1 MKKIMLF
8 ICAAAVSGCML
19 SGCGNTT
26 EDADSFNKVSSIEEE
41 TSDSAEIE
49 AENSIQPEDGKYQAQ
64 FETDSSMFHVNEA
77 CNGMGT
83 LTVENGQMVIHV
95 SLVSKNIVNL
105 YPGTAEDAQQA
116 DESDLLAPTTDTVT
130 YSDGYS
136 EEVYGFD
143 IPVPALDEEFDLAIL
158 GAKGTW
164 YDHKV
169 SVSAPVEAADIAVS
183 RLEDGEYSVEVVLE
197 GGSGK
202 STVESPC
209 TVRIENGQATAHIR
223 WSSSHYDYMLVDGNK
238 YLPVNEDGNSEFEIP
253 VTVFDSPITVVGDTT
268 AMSTPHE
275 IEYTLTFD
283 SASAEPLS

>member
-1 MKKIMLF
+1 MKKIILF
-8 ICAAAVSGCML
+8 VCAAVMSGCLL
-19 SGCGNTT
+19 SGCGNTA
-26 EDADSFNKVSSIEEE
+26 EDADTLNEVSDVVEEMPDSVE
-41 TSDSAEIE
+41 TDT
-49 AENSIQPEDGKYQAQ
+49 ENSVQIEDGEYQAQ

-83 LTVENGQMVIHV
+83 LTVKDGQMVIHV

-116 DESDLLAPTTDTVT
+116 DESELLAPTTDTVT

-143 IPVPALDEEFDLAIL
+143 IPVPVLDEEFDLAIL

-169 SVSAPVEAADIAVS
+169 SVSAPVEAVDTAIS
-183 RLEDGEYSVEVVLE
+183 GLEDGEYSVDVVLE

-209 TVRIENGQATAHIR
+209 TVRIENGQAIARIR

-253 VTVFDSPITVVGDTT
+253 VTAFDVPLTVVGDTT

-283 SASAEPLS
+283 SASAELLS